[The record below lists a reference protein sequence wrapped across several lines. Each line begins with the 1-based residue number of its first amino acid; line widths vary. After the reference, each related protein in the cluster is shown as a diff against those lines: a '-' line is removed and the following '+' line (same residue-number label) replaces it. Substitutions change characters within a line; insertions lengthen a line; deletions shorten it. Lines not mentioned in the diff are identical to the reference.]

1 MMADVSF
8 FRECALCGSNA
19 TLVYRW
25 YQYDNGE
32 QSHIP
37 VCPKCAGLHS
47 SLVKGKK

>member
-1 MMADVSF
+1 MSDVSF

-32 QSHIP
+32 QSRIP
-37 VCPKCAGLHS
+37 VCPKCADLHS

>member
-1 MMADVSF
+1 MEHVSF

-25 YQYDNGE
+25 YKYDNGD
-32 QSHIP
+32 QKHLP

-47 SLVKGKK
+47 SLVKGK

>member
-1 MMADVSF
+1 MEHVSF

-32 QSHIP
+32 QSRIP